1 MPHTFAGSL
10 SAFDLSAQ
18 PSPKVRAAMP
28 SHLPP
33 LQRAQRDLHAC
44 AAQLKR
50 AAAHRTVPFWPF
62 GDLTPAQHAAREA
75 QEQAMRAGTV
85 AQWGAR

>member
-1 MPHTFAGSL
+1 MPTRTVSPYHL
-10 SAFDLSAQ
+10 SATAHAN
-18 PSPKVRAAMP
+18 VRAAMP

-33 LQRAQRDLHAC
+33 LQRAQRDLHAQ
-44 AAQLKR
+44 AVRLQR
-50 AAAHRTVPFWPF
+50 AAAHRTAPFWPF